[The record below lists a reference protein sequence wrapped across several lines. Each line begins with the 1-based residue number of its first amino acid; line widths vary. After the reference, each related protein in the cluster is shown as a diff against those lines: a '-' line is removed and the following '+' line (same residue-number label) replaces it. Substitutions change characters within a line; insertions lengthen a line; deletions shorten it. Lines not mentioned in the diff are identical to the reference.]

1 MRSRNAET
9 ERQPMSRWSRAY
21 APAAMFSV
29 VALAMFLA
37 FFLATAFFTT
47 ATSRADGP
55 PDLGE
60 AFTLPFKLEQG
71 RPAPARASS
80 VPRQGTPAPAATP
93 GATPGPTPEPVAPS
107 TPPNFK
113 AYPISYSTIEIE
125 WGKPE
130 GAVDGFEVQVS
141 ADGGNTW
148 RLVAGKARLTD
159 PAGRLYTWYQ
169 HSGVPGNQTRH
180 YQVRAGNGDEWSD
193 WSSAVSATT
202 YSTSAPNLTVE
213 ARGRYS
219 LEITWEMPSAAATI
233 TGWTLEVTE
242 DAPVPGTVSFTLPI
256 GGPSGA
262 YRVRQPPY
270 DSKQSWT
277 QLATLPAEDR
287 SYTHSGLEPGDT
299 RYYRIRA
306 NTDVGTPSWSRG
318 ADHATTH
325 RGGLPAAP
333 VLTAWANGQSEIV
346 LSWTKPADG
355 GFTINSYDYQES
367 PDGQHWIIDRHTVR
381 SVSKGSNDTV
391 TTYTVRS
398 ISSHADDTF
407 QTFRVEGGPGT
418 TRYYR
423 VRART
428 VSGPGPW
435 SNPASA
441 TTENGGS
448 GKPSGLKGTV
458 GTTWAE
464 LTWNTPPEGE
474 PLITGYQVQ
483 RVREDGSG
491 FHIPWKNVGTTG
503 AATLTFRD
511 TGLKPD
517 ATYVYRIAA
526 RYRTGLGPW
535 SSEGAAPEHF
545 RADTKP
551 LPPAAPTLTAQAKTR
566 DGGPAENL
574 SPFQQFIDVAWTKP
588 STVYNL
594 PYRIDYYLDRSA
606 NGRDGWEDRM
616 YFGTENEYRDYEVN
630 PGETWYYRVRAEV
643 ARAEPGPWSTVASA
657 TVRAALPS
665 SLPHMT
671 AAAAEEDRIE
681 VRWKPPKY
689 DGGSPVT
696 GYEIQV
702 STEGYR
708 DLSKYKTVSTPSA
721 SARSYSHTGLEP
733 DTEYCYRYRA
743 KNSEGW
749 SEWQEGNFHHQCFH
763 TGPVLP
769 ATPSMTVAASGTT
782 GVQVSWTQA
791 SKPGVTVT
799 DFSVGISHDGVAWV
813 GVGTPGADDRSLTI
827 SYADIR
833 ISFPTIEELAK
844 VYIRVRAR
852 SENGG
857 SDWSQARSI
866 AIPEE

>member
-1 MRSRNAET
+1 MKIRDAGIEGQS
-9 ERQPMSRWSRAY
+9 PSRWYRAY
-21 APAAMFSV
+21 GPAALFSAV
-29 VALAMFLA
+29 VLAVVFAIVLTTAL
-37 FFLATAFFTT
+37 FTT
-47 ATSRADGP
+47 AISRADGP
-55 PDLGE
+55 PDLGD

-80 VPRQGTPAPAATP
+80 VPRQAQTPTPPTPA
-93 GATPGPTPEPVAPS
+93 ATPGPTPEPVAPS
-107 TPPNFK
+107 TPPNVR
-113 AYPISYSTIEIE
+113 AYPLSYSAIEIE

-141 ADGGNTW
+141 ADGGKTW
-148 RLVAGKARLTD
+148 QPLAGKARLTD

-169 HSGVPGNQTRH
+169 HHGLPGNRTRH
-180 YQVRAGNGDEWSD
+180 YQVRAGNGDAWSD

-202 YSTSAPNLTVE
+202 YSTDAPNLSVE
-213 ARGRYS
+213 PRGRYS
-219 LEITWEMPSAAATI
+219 LEITWGLPSAAGAI
-233 TGWTLEVTE
+233 TGWTLEVSE
-242 DAPVPGTVSFTLPI
+242 DAPAPGTVTFYLPI

-262 YRVRQPPY
+262 YRVRQPSY
-270 DSKQSWT
+270 DSKQSWAP
-277 QLATLPAEDR
+277 LATLAAEDR
-287 SYTHSGLEPGDT
+287 SYTHSGLQPGDT
-299 RYYRIRA
+299 RYYRLRA
-306 NTDVGTPSWSRG
+306 ITDVGTPPWSGG
-318 ADHATTH
+318 ADHATT
-325 RGGLPAAP
+325 RLGGLPAAP
-333 VLTAWANGQSEIV
+333 VLTAWANGQTEIV

-355 GFTINSYDYQES
+355 GFKIISYDYQES

-398 ISSHADDTF
+398 ISSDADDTM
-407 QTFRVEGGPGT
+407 QTFEGVGGPGT

-464 LTWNTPPEGE
+464 LSWNAAPEGE
-474 PLITGYQVQ
+474 PPITGYQVQ
-483 RVREDGSG
+483 RVEEEGSG
-491 FHIPWKNVGTTG
+491 FHIPWKNAGTTG
-503 AATLTFRD
+503 AGTLTFRD

-535 SSEGAAPEHF
+535 STQGPAPEHF
-545 RADTKP
+545 LADTKP
-551 LPPAAPTLTAQAKTR
+551 LPPAAPKLTAQAKTL
-566 DGGPAENL
+566 DGGPAKNL
-574 SPFQQFIDVAWTKP
+574 NPFQQFIDVAWTKP

-606 NGRDGWEDRM
+606 NGRDGWEDKT
-616 YFGTENEYRDYEVN
+616 YYGTNNEYRDYDVD
-630 PGETWYYRVRAEV
+630 PGETWYYRVRAEI
-643 ARAEPGPWSTVASA
+643 ARAELGPWSAVASA

-665 SLPHMT
+665 SLPYLT
-671 AAAAEEDRIE
+671 SAAAVEDRIE
-681 VRWKPPKY
+681 IRWKPPTY
-689 DGGSPVT
+689 DGGSPLT

-708 DLSKYKTVSTPSA
+708 DKSKYKTVATPSA
-721 SARSYSHTGLEP
+721 SATTYSHTGLEP
-733 DTEYCYRYRA
+733 DSEYCYRYRA

-749 SEWQEGNFHHQCFH
+749 SEWQDGSFHRQCFH

-782 GVQVSWTQA
+782 GVKVSWTQA

-799 DFSVGISHDGVAWV
+799 DFSVGVSHNGVSWV
-813 GVGTPGADDRSLTI
+813 VVANPAAEDRSLTI

-844 VYIRVRAR
+844 VYIHVRAR
-852 SENGG
+852 SANGD
-857 SDWSQARSI
+857 SPRSQLRSI